1 MKVILLRHG
10 PAGKRDAK
18 RWPDD
23 AERPLTERGTVR
35 TRLSAE
41 GLARI
46 EGELDRI
53 LTSPLQRATQTASVV
68 SDVYGNGVKVEKVDS
83 LAPGHS
89 IRPLLARLAELDG
102 NDVIVLVG
110 HEPDLGKLAG
120 MLTGAPAGVP
130 LKKAGACA
138 IRMDHGPKL
147 GTGRMEWL
155 LPPKVLRRHV
165 RRPRKAKA

>member
-1 MKVILLRHG
+1 MKVILVRHG

-23 AERPLTERGTVR
+23 AERPLTERGSIR
-35 TRLSAE
+35 TRLAAE

-46 EGELDRI
+46 EGDLDRI
-53 LTSPLQRATQTASVV
+53 LTSPLERATQTAAVLSE
-68 SDVYGNGVKVEKVDS
+68 VYGNGVKVEKIDA
-83 LAPGHS
+83 LAPGHAV
-89 IRPLLARLAELDG
+89 RPLLARLAELDAS
-102 NDVIVLVG
+102 DVVVLVG

-120 MLTGAPAGVP
+120 MLTGAPGALP

-138 IRMDHGPKL
+138 IRLDEGPKP
-147 GTGRMEWL
+147 GAGRLEWL

-165 RRPRKAKA
+165 RRPRNAKV